1 MPEPWSTIDSQPG
14 PSFRIFSLR
23 IDTARAP
30 HTGKEH
36 EFCVI
41 DSPDWVNI
49 IPLTSD
55 NQVVMIKQFR
65 HGIKKV
71 TLEIPGGMVEPGDSP
86 RDTAARELLEET
98 GYKTETLT
106 LLGTVHPNPAFMT
119 NRCYTFLAGNVRKID
134 GGEHF
139 DETEDIEVELMP
151 LSKIPTLIKDGHI
164 TNSLIVAAFWWFFTD
179 KMDYSK
185 FF

>member
-1 MPEPWSTIDSQPG
+1 MPEPWPTVNSQPG

-55 NQVVMIKQFR
+55 DQVVMIKQFR

-71 TLEIPGGMVEPGDSP
+71 TLEIPGGMIENGDSP
-86 RDTAARELLEET
+86 EEAARRELFEET
-98 GYKTETLT
+98 GYQAEVTR
-106 LLGTVHPNPAFMT
+106 LLGVVHPNPAFLT
-119 NRCYTFLAGNVRKID
+119 NQCYTFLVENVQKIAG
-134 GGEHF
+134 GGNP
-139 DETEDIEVELMP
+139 DDTEDIEVALIP
-151 LSKIPTLIKDGHI
+151 LNKIPELIKNGTI
-164 TNSLIVAAFWWFFTD
+164 SNSLVVTAFWWFFSD
-179 KMDYSK
+179 RIDYSELL
-185 FF
+185 

>member
-1 MPEPWSTIDSQPG
+1 MPKPWPVIGSQSG

-30 HTGKEH
+30 HTGKDH

-55 NQVVMIKQFR
+55 KQVVMVKQFR
-65 HGIKKV
+65 QGIKKI
-71 TLEIPGGMVEPGDSP
+71 TLEIPGGMIEPGDSP
-86 RDTAARELLEET
+86 EESAARELLEET
-98 GYKTETLT
+98 GYKADALT
-106 LLGTVHPNPAFMT
+106 HLGTVHPNPAFMT
-119 NRCYTFLAGNVRKID
+119 NRCHTFLAHNVQKFD

-139 DETEDIEVELMP
+139 DETEDIEVELVP
-151 LSKIPTLIKDGHI
+151 LSKIPTLIKEGKI
-164 TNSLIVAAFWWFFTD
+164 TNSLIVSAFWWFFSE
-179 KMDYSK
+179 KMV
-185 FF
+185 